1 MPRVKKISIIIN
13 KKGVFLFGLG
23 LGGVGGFGVFFELVV
38 WVFFVSSLWSSSCSF
53 SLDIVS

>member
-23 LGGVGGFGVFFELVV
+23 LGGFGGFGVFFELVV
-38 WVFFVSSLWSSSCSF
+38 CFFFC
-53 SLDIVS
+53 I